1 MRVTFHKRA
10 LGQCYWEAV
19 RAKRAR
25 VPGCQMGGYVRPGAL
40 PHDLAQFVVEAGLG
54 LRHGFW
60 GLVAEGATFE
70 SLGKRRTREGR
81 AVIRA
86 HRDALNAAEA
96 LVNAE
101 VQVLEAGGP
110 SVVRE
115 EFDRIATQWAQLPEG
130 ETLELVWSAPV
141 RDLRRSA
148 RTRS

>member
-1 MRVTFHKRA
+1 
-10 LGQCYWEAV
+10 
-19 RAKRAR
+19 
-25 VPGCQMGGYVRPGAL
+25 
-40 PHDLAQFVVEAGLG
+40 
-54 LRHGFW
+54 
-60 GLVAEGATFE
+60 
-70 SLGKRRTREGR
+70 
-81 AVIRA
+81 
-86 HRDALNAAEA
+86 A